1 MKKIIIGG
9 VALIVVIGVGVGFGF
24 SYFASSKI
32 DEALTQSIEIAGF
45 RFKPGPVE
53 TSIGFLNT
61 SKIIKNSKLTLKEAT
76 FELPEMTINVDTS
89 QVQINIPNVE
99 GELPDGVKFK
109 GADAILSAPVLS
121 DKDNFMVDFEVKN
134 VIASAGGIQA
144 SAKILKGDIAKEDK
158 SLDFNSLS
166 VSLSQLNWNAENPGS
181 GGVENLIYNEKL
193 ALVSGKINS
202 EVFLS
207 ADKFKHSESLSSGRT
222 RETALESVEV
232 KAKYSAKSKDSN
244 LSTPFI
250 LQEINKNG
258 FENVLQEYQLELI
271 NGDISTGEVKIRK
284 FRADGSPYDDF
295 FSLGSF
301 SYHEIVDRVESK
313 HKADLKIDLGN
324 IDTPEFKSK
333 LSNFH
338 TKLQV
343 ETSTSLPTTLV
354 LLEEIT
360 KSNYNDFIRS
370 RKPDVELLK
379 IKSQD
384 GTFSE
389 KGKKTF
395 SYSSIDADLTRLLQ
409 GDVAKADINFM
420 IQNMDIFSRKGI
432 LKISQISLTQKTSIP
447 QKSFNRLYTLDE
459 KLSEVEAAELFFE
472 LIEKFQFT
480 PKISLGNVELI
491 LPNNKDK
498 GVLLKKLSA
507 LADLNFDKGNGNVS
521 VELKTS
527 VSKLLNLR
535 SIGSPIGF
543 DDLTLRLKIAL
554 SKVAVGAWK
563 EGIHKSIKDKKESPA
578 LDKAIQ
584 DMIKLKPELVFEIE
598 GGQENLNVLM
608 ASLSFKLDRGT
619 PKSIRFKK
627 FTRDPLEISKKIFY
641 KHGSTNLKV
650 DIRDKKALTSMIDK
664 SFKKP
669 GLTEIY
675 LSENKRFFES
685 GENSLKMDLLI
696 KGDEVMLN
704 GKNSE
709 ELSNMNEMFI
719 KN

>member
-61 SKIIKNSKLTLKEAT
+61 SKIIRNSKLTLKEAT
-76 FELPEMTINVDTS
+76 FELPEMTINVDNS
-89 QVQINIPNVE
+89 QARINIPNVE
-99 GELPDGVKFK
+99 GELPGGIRLK
-109 GADAILSAPVLS
+109 GTDAVLSAPIS
-121 DKDNFMVDFEVKN
+121 SNADDFMVDFEVKSF
-134 VIASAGGIQA
+134 IASAGGIQA
-144 SAKILKGDIAKEDK
+144 SAKTLKGDIAKEDK

-181 GGVENLIYNEKL
+181 GGVENLTYNEKL

-207 ADKFKHSESLSSGRT
+207 ADKFKHSESLNSGRT
-222 RETALESVEV
+222 RETAFESVEV

-258 FENVLQEYQLELI
+258 FENVLQKYQLELI
-271 NGDISTGEVKIRK
+271 NGNIVFRKIK
-284 FRADGSPYDDF
+284 TDD
-295 FSLGSF
+295 FSLGTL
-301 SYHEIVDRVESK
+301 SYHEIVDRGEGK

-343 ETSTSLPTTLV
+343 ETSASLPTTLI

-420 IQNMDIFSRKGI
+420 IQNMDIFSREGI
-432 LKISQISLTQKTSIP
+432 LKIGQISLTQKTSIP

-472 LIEKFQFT
+472 VIEQFQFT
-480 PKISLGNVELI
+480 PKISLGNVEVI

-535 SIGSPIGF
+535 SIGSPVGF

-563 EGIHKSIKDKKESPA
+563 EGIQKSIKDKKESPA

-584 DMIKLKPELVFEIE
+584 DMIKLKPELVFEVE

-619 PKSIRFKK
+619 PKSIRFKE
-627 FTRDPLEISKKIFY
+627 FTRDPLGNSKKIFY

-650 DIRDKKALTSMIDK
+650 DIRDKKALT
-664 SFKKP
+664 
-669 GLTEIY
+669 
-675 LSENKRFFES
+675 
-685 GENSLKMDLLI
+685 
-696 KGDEVMLN
+696 
-704 GKNSE
+704 
-709 ELSNMNEMFI
+709 
-719 KN
+719 